1 MAFYTMDREAPIK
14 KEDITNKN
22 DIELFLLVY
31 NDEELN
37 ALMRDISLI
46 RKEVNKRYIYSDVQW
61 RELFVEFNLLQQPI

>member
-22 DIELFLLVY
+22 DNELFLLVY

>member
-1 MAFYTMDREAPIK
+1 MDREAPIK

-22 DIELFLLVY
+22 DNELFLLVY